1 MTDQQQNYYHMVK
14 ASGRAFGFLG
24 LLLGVTG
31 GVLTGVAI
39 KGIIGDPVVTGSGAA
54 MFYAAFG
61 ASTLITLYVMFNY
74 VTMNLQISKGVFEV
88 RRGMKAA
95 SVKLTDISAVRV
107 AESKSRMTRVAS
119 EAKGGRKISQM
130 WSVIGV
136 GSGIEIDVSR
146 GDAAND
152 DDAVEMWFISSND
165 PESLSEKLGAVVSS
179 ESEDSGATDDE
190 AES

>member
-1 MTDQQQNYYHMVK
+1 MVK
-14 ASGRAFGFLG
+14 ASSRAFGFLG

-31 GVLTGVAI
+31 GAFTGVAI
-39 KGIIGDPVVTGSGAA
+39 KGVIGDPVVTGSGAV

-88 RRGMKAA
+88 KRGMK
-95 SVKLTDISAVRV
+95 SVSVNVADISAVRV
-107 AESKSRMTRVAS
+107 AETKSRMNRVAS
-119 EAKGGRKISQM
+119 EAKGARKISQM

-136 GSGIEIDVSR
+136 GSGIEIDISS
-146 GDAAND
+146 GDTANND
-152 DDAVEMWFISSND
+152 GAVEMWFISSND
-165 PESLSEKLGAVVSS
+165 PDELSEKLGSVISS
-179 ESEDSGATDDE
+179 ETEEDAAEDE

>member
-1 MTDQQQNYYHMVK
+1 MVK
-14 ASGRAFGFLG
+14 ASGRTFGFLG
-24 LLLGVTG
+24 LLLGVTA

-61 ASTLITLYVMFNY
+61 ASSLITLFVMFNY
-74 VTMNLQISKGVFEV
+74 VTMNLQISNDAFEV

-95 SVKLTDISAVRV
+95 SVKVTDISAVRV
-107 AESKSRMTRVAS
+107 AETKSRMSRVAS

-136 GSGIEIDVSR
+136 GSGIEIDVYR
-146 GDAAND
+146 GGSGV
-152 DDAVEMWFISSND
+152 VEMWFISSND
-165 PESLSEKLGAVVSS
+165 PETLIEKLSAVIPTSS
-179 ESEDSGATDDE
+179 DDDTVELE
-190 AES
+190 A

>member
-1 MTDQQQNYYHMVK
+1 MVK
-14 ASGRAFGFLG
+14 ASSRAFGFLG

-39 KGIIGDPVVTGSGAA
+39 KGVIGDPVVTGSGAV

-61 ASTLITLYVMFNY
+61 VSTLITLYVMFNY

-88 RRGMKAA
+88 KRGMKAA
-95 SVKLTDISAVRV
+95 SVNVADISAVRV
-107 AESKSRMTRVAS
+107 AETKSRMTRVAS

-136 GSGIEIDVSR
+136 GSGIEIDVSKT
-146 GDAAND
+146 GAPNTSNATDNAGAI
-152 DDAVEMWFISSND
+152 EMWFISSND
-165 PESLSEKLGAVVSS
+165 PDELSEKLAAVIPTSS
-179 ESEDSGATDDE
+179 EDAAAETESES
-190 AES
+190 

>member
-1 MTDQQQNYYHMVK
+1 MVK
-14 ASGRAFGFLG
+14 ASSRAFGFLG

-31 GVLTGVAI
+31 GVFTGVAI
-39 KGIIGDPVVTGSGAA
+39 KGVIGDPVVTGSGAV

-61 ASTLITLYVMFNY
+61 VSTLITLYVMFNY

-88 RRGMKAA
+88 KRGMKAA
-95 SVKLTDISAVRV
+95 SVNVADISA
-107 AESKSRMTRVAS
+107 ETKSRMTRVAS

-146 GDAAND
+146 RDTGTT
-152 DDAVEMWFISSND
+152 EMWFISSND
-165 PESLSEKLGAVVSS
+165 PDELSEKLGAVIPISSDDDSAES
-179 ESEDSGATDDE
+179 ESES
-190 AES
+190 

>member
-1 MTDQQQNYYHMVK
+1 MTGQQQNYYHMVK
-14 ASGRAFGFLG
+14 ASSRAFGFLG

-31 GVLTGVAI
+31 GAFTGVAI
-39 KGIIGDPVVTGSGAA
+39 KGVIGDPVVTGSGAV

-88 RRGMKAA
+88 KRGMK
-95 SVKLTDISAVRV
+95 SVSVNVADISAVRV
-107 AESKSRMTRVAS
+107 AETKSRMNRVAS
-119 EAKGGRKISQM
+119 EAKGARKISQM

-136 GSGIEIDVSR
+136 GSGIEIDISS
-146 GDAAND
+146 GDTANND
-152 DDAVEMWFISSND
+152 GAVEMWFISSND
-165 PESLSEKLGAVVSS
+165 PDELSEKLGSVISS
-179 ESEDSGATDDE
+179 ETEEDAAEDE

>member
-1 MTDQQQNYYHMVK
+1 MTDQQQNYYQMVK

-39 KGIIGDPVVTGSGAA
+39 KGVIGDPVVSGSGAA

-61 ASTLITLYVMFNY
+61 VSTLITLYVMFNY

-88 RRGMKAA
+88 KRGMKTA
-95 SVKLTDISAVRV
+95 SVNVADITAVRV
-107 AESKSRMTRVAS
+107 AETKSRMTRVAS
-119 EAKGGRKISQM
+119 EAKGARKITQM

-146 GDAAND
+146 GDATDNNGAI
-152 DDAVEMWFISSND
+152 EMWFISSND
-165 PESLSEKLGAVVSS
+165 ADELSEKLGAFIPS
-179 ESEDSGATDDE
+179 EADDE
-190 AES
+190 VTPESSS

>member
-1 MTDQQQNYYHMVK
+1 MTDQQKNYYQMVK

-61 ASTLITLYVMFNY
+61 VSTLITLYVMFNY
-74 VTMNLQISKGVFEV
+74 VTMNLQISNGVFEV
-88 RRGMKAA
+88 KRGMKAA
-95 SVKLTDISAVRV
+95 SVNVADISAVRV
-107 AESKSRMTRVAS
+107 AETKSRMTRVAS
-119 EAKGGRKISQM
+119 EAKGGRKITQM

-146 GDAAND
+146 GDTGTA
-152 DDAVEMWFISSND
+152 EMWFISSND
-165 PESLSEKLGAVVSS
+165 ADELSKNLDAVISS
-179 ESEDSGATDDE
+179 ETDDE
-190 AES
+190 VTKDETES

>member
-1 MTDQQQNYYHMVK
+1 MTDQQQNYYQMVK

-39 KGIIGDPVVTGSGAA
+39 KGVIGDPVVTGSGAV

-61 ASTLITLYVMFNY
+61 LSTLITLYVMFNY

-88 RRGMKAA
+88 KRGMKAA
-95 SVKLTDISAVRV
+95 SVIVTDISAVRV
-107 AESKSRMTRVAS
+107 ADTKSRMTRVAS

-130 WSVIGV
+130 WSIIGV
-136 GSGIEIDVSR
+136 GSGIEIDVVQPSS
-146 GDAAND
+146 GQT
-152 DDAVEMWFISSND
+152 EMWFISSND
-165 PESLSEKLGAVVSS
+165 PEELSEKLGAVNAS
-179 ESEDSGATDDE
+179 EGTDDAADDE